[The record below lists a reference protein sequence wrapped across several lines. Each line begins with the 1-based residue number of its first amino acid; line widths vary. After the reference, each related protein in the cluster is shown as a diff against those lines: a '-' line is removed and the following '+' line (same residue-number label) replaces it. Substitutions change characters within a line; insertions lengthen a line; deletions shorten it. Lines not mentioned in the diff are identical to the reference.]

1 MNPRQLKDLIFRV
14 LLWGAAALSV
24 AVLVVIVGYIF
35 YKGISYISID
45 FIFGDYNPVGGGGI
59 LPMIVT
65 TLLMIFISLL
75 IATPIGILAAVYLQ
89 EYAKQGRMV
98 RLIRFATES
107 LTGIPSIIYGLFG
120 AVFFV
125 IYLKLGMSI
134 IAASL
139 TVAIIVL
146 PVIIRTTEEALKTV
160 PQTYREGSLALG
172 TTKLQTLY
180 KVILPSAMP
189 GILSGVILSI
199 GRIVGESA
207 AIFLTAGTVAAMPDS
222 IFSSARTLTV
232 HSYLVTQ
239 ESGDIGLAAAVGIVL
254 IVIILVLNLTAT
266 WISKKLNKANY

>member
-1 MNPRQLKDLIFRV
+1 MRQFKDNLLRG
-14 LLWGAAALSV
+14 LLWLSAFLSV
-24 AVLVVIVGYIF
+24 AVLVMIVGFIF
-35 YKGISYISID
+35 YKGFRLISFD
-45 FIFGDYNPVGGGGI
+45 FIFGDYSPTGGGGI
-59 LPMIVT
+59 WPMIVT
-65 TLLMIFISLL
+65 TVYTIVISLI

-89 EYAKQGRMV
+89 EYAKQGRLV
-98 RLIRFATES
+98 RIIRFATES

-125 IYLKLGMSI
+125 TTLKLGMSI

-139 TVAIIVL
+139 TLTIIVL

-160 PQTYREGSLALG
+160 PASYREGSLALG

-180 KVILPSAMP
+180 KVILPNAMP
-189 GILSGVILSI
+189 GILSGIILSV

-207 AIFLTAGTVAAMPDS
+207 AIFLTAGTVAAMPEG

-239 ESGDIGLAAAVGIVL
+239 ESGDIELAAAVGIVL
-254 IVIILVLNLTAT
+254 IVIILIINLSAT
-266 WISKKLNKANY
+266 YISKKLNKGTNK